1 MKGTTKGVD
10 RGRLNRLWDRTAR
23 WVISAGGLLM
33 IGCLLLI
40 FILIVSQSVP
50 LWGRARTRLRS
61 TLHLKNPGD
70 ALVIGEDEQRRSL
83 DVVSRDGTVRSVDLE
98 TGQTTAAIRIAP
110 RDTAIVSAVRTMR
123 QRYVLGLSDG
133 TVRFAEG
140 RFVPGEGRLAP
151 LLEVTAGP
159 TLALDPK
166 GRPVVRVA
174 GGQKESGAVVAAG
187 SPAPEVLL
195 YGFHSEDEGDG
206 TLDLSSQL
214 EGERVSAL
222 AISEQGETLS
232 VGTEAGRLLSF
243 TLENLKEPSRTDR
256 ITAEP
261 AGPASIT
268 SLAYLLGG
276 QTLLAG
282 DARGRVLGFSR
293 LRIRSD
299 GEERLLTLIH
309 RFRSHRERVSA
320 IAPSPRGKTFVSV
333 DSAGEILV
341 HFGTNERTL
350 ASLKTGGPVL
360 AVALA
365 PKADG
370 VLALGPGAVS
380 SLTLDAPHPE
390 VSLRSLFGKTQYEGY
405 DQPEYVWQS
414 SGSTDDFESKL
425 SLVPLIYGTLKGTF
439 YAMLFAIPV
448 GLSAALYT
456 SLFSHPSI
464 KGVVK
469 PAVEIMAALP
479 SVVIGFLAGLWLAPL
494 IERQTLG
501 TLLLLPVVP
510 GALLVGALLYEA
522 LPLEWRQRRRAGS
535 ELIFLLLIVLGAGW
549 LAVSAAPT
557 LERFLF
563 GGDFKAWLLSSA
575 GLKYDSRNCIVIAFA
590 MGLAVVPII
599 FTIAEDA
606 LSSVPEHLK
615 AASLAL
621 GATPWQT
628 ATRVVVPTASAGIF
642 SAVMLGFGRAVGET
656 MIVLMA
662 TGNTPVMDG
671 SIFDGMRTLSA
682 NIAVEISEAP
692 QGGTLYRIL
701 FLAALLLFILTFV
714 VNTLAEI
721 LRQRLR
727 GKYSAI

>member
-1 MKGTTKGVD
+1 MQRTND

-33 IGCLLLI
+33 IGSLLLI
-40 FILIVSQSVP
+40 FVLIVSQSLP
-50 LWGRARTRLRS
+50 LWARARTRLAS
-61 TLHLKNPGD
+61 MLHLKSPAS
-70 ALVIGEDEQRRSL
+70 ALVAGQDEQRRVL
-83 DVVSRDGTVRSVDLE
+83 DVVSRDGTIRAVDLL
-98 TGQTTAAIRIAP
+98 TGLSATPVRMAP
-110 RDTAIVSAVRTMR
+110 EGVAVSAAARTLR
-123 QRYVLGLSDG
+123 QRYVLGLADG
-133 TVRFAEG
+133 RIQFGEG
-140 RFVPGEGRLAP
+140 RFGTGAAVAPAVLELTRGP
-151 LLEVTAGP
+151 LLT
-159 TLALDPK
+159 LDPALK
-166 GRPVVRVA
+166 RPPLHVA
-174 GGQKESGAVVAAG
+174 GAQKDSGAVVAAS
-187 SPAPEVLL
+187 SPAPGVLL
-195 YGFHSEDEGDG
+195 YGFHSEDDGDG
-206 TLDLSSQL
+206 ALDLSAEL
-214 EGERVSAL
+214 NGERISTLTISEAGDAL
-222 AISEQGETLS
+222 A
-232 VGTEAGRLLSF
+232 VGTESGRLIWFSLDDM
-243 TLENLKEPSRTDR
+243 KAPARTDR

-261 AGPASIT
+261 AGPAPIT
-268 SLAYLLGG
+268 ALSFMLGG
-276 QTLLAG
+276 QTLLVG

-293 LRIRSD
+293 LRLRSD
-299 GEERLLTLIH
+299 GEERGLALVH
-309 RFRSHRERVSA
+309 RYESHPAPVTA

-333 DSAGEILV
+333 NARGGILV
-341 HFGTNERTL
+341 HFGTNERTI
-350 ASLKTGGPVL
+350 ARVETGGDVF
-360 AVALA
+360 AIAIA

-370 VLALGPGAVS
+370 ILALGPKGAS
-380 SLTLDAPHPE
+380 SFSLDAPHPE

-405 DQPEYVWQS
+405 DQPEYIWQS

-456 SLFSHPSI
+456 ALFAHRAI
-464 KGVVK
+464 KAVVK
-469 PAVEIMAALP
+469 PVVEIMAALP

-494 IERQTLG
+494 IERTTLG

-510 GALLVGALLYEA
+510 GALLVGALLYQA
-522 LPLEWRQRRRAGS
+522 LPLGWRQRRRAGS
-535 ELIFLLLIVLGAGW
+535 ELIVLVAIVIGAGW
-549 LAVSAAPT
+549 LAVSLAPG
-557 LERFLF
+557 LERFFF

-575 GLKYDSRNCIVIAFA
+575 GVRYDARNCIVIAFG

-599 FTIAEDA
+599 FTISEDA

-671 SIFDGMRTLSA
+671 SIFNGMRTLSA

-701 FLAALLLFILTFV
+701 FLAALLLFLLTFV